1 MATKPNFSGRPGPPL
16 GGGARGLAGLVRIPP
31 PGAAARAQLSY
42 WDARVRE
49 FPLFLGISPEQRSS
63 ILSAAQVRLISRG
76 QTIYVEGDRVRQVIL
91 LTYGSAK
98 MTQSGEDGDAVIL
111 RLCGP
116 GELVGTLGITM
127 QEKYR
132 STSQAL
138 TPCSALVWDSEYFES
153 LSCQIP
159 SLRLNVAYLLYKLL
173 EEMEVRFRELS
184 TECVSI
190 RLGRQVLRLVEQV
203 GIPSNGAVEI
213 QMTREELAQLIGTS
227 LFTVSRLL
235 SRWDRMGIV
244 KTRREG
250 FSVKNVG
257 ALEDLVKEYGGDELI

>member
-1 MATKPNFSGRPGPPL
+1 MATKPNFSGRLGRPL
-16 GGGARGLAGLVRIPP
+16 GRGNPGLAGSVRIVPP
-31 PGAAARAQLSY
+31 SAAAQAQLSY
-42 WDARVRE
+42 WDSRVRE
-49 FPLFLGISPEQRSS
+49 FPLFLGITPEERAS
-63 ILSAAQVRLISRG
+63 ILSGAQVRLISRG
-76 QTIYVEGDRVRQVIL
+76 QTIYVEGDRIRQVIL

-98 MTQSGEDGDAVIL
+98 MTQSGEDGATVIL

-127 QEKYR
+127 QEKIR
-132 STSQAL
+132 ATSQAL
-138 TPCSALVWDSEYFES
+138 TPCSALIWNSECFES
-153 LSCQIP
+153 LSRQFP

-173 EEMEVRFRELS
+173 EEMEGRFRELS
-184 TECVSI
+184 TECVST

-203 GIPSNGAVEI
+203 GVPSNGAVEI

-235 SRWDRMGIV
+235 SKWDRKGIV

-257 ALEDLVKEYGGDELI
+257 ALEDLVNEYGGDE